1 MKKTLIIIIVFF
13 VFAGAI
19 ALAFATF
26 FNPKKVVTQR
36 FNECVL
42 MWDKTNE
49 VIGCF
54 GCYNNICKDAPEN
67 WVLYQIPAGETVY
80 FCVPEETGCELKQ

>member
-1 MKKTLIIIIVFF
+1 MKKTLIIIVIFLI
-13 VFAGAI
+13 FAAGV

-42 MWDKTNE
+42 MQDKINGM
-49 VIGCF
+49 VGCF
-54 GCYNNICKDAPEN
+54 GCTNNICKDAPEN
-67 WVLYQIPAGETVY
+67 WVLYKKPEIGIPYACT
-80 FCVPEETGCELKQ
+80 PTPNGCELVQ